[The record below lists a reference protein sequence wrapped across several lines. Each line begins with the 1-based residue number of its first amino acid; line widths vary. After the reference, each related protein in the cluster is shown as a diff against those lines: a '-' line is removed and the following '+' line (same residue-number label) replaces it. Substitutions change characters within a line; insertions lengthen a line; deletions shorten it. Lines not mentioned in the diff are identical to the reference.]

1 MIKGSGAY
9 MTNMIDNNLMKAEA
23 AYTKGR
29 ETGVKDKSAADAFSA
44 GRADEINGYVYDGKE
59 AEGRRGIDTAD
70 HFADY
75 LDAQRERAKEKKE
88 DVRSKEE
95 QDKEAAKELRNN
107 LSSEEIKKLKMMGI
121 DIEGATLSDLM
132 GVINTMRGNAHRE
145 ETAQLF
151 ADIKAANGDME
162 GLNIVGGSV
171 KVAGTDIKTDVS
183 VADVVAEEN
192 REEQAPDFDIT
203 NNELVYLIK
212 NGLGIS
218 RENIYKA
225 HYSGSRQNNNQSS
238 VALVEQMRQQI
249 DRAIEQAGYE
259 PSPESYKAA
268 LFMMDNELAVTPDT
282 IKKYM
287 EFQDLAGQSVREAE
301 IPADDEQMAEL
312 KAEELYAKTNSVAVE
327 AVYELAVEDKEITI
341 SAAYAKTISLSQKK
355 SKPKYEPEEINR
367 ILQGYGE
374 NGTEAQQRAVTAI
387 RQMEEIRLS
396 MTVSMAGRLAKMN
409 MSIDTKELSRV
420 VDTLKQIE
428 NQMIKEK
435 LGASATPENVEIYKT
450 LNEHM
455 ETLAEAHMGVLG
467 APLKGAEFTV
477 RGLYDA
483 GAEAEFDGTPES
495 TEISFSHAQE
505 SADSVGAASF
515 EKVRRSYE
523 AVGTAPRS
531 DMGDSIAKAFSN
543 VDDII
548 ADLGFEVNIETRRAV
563 KILGYNSISITPENI
578 NQVMEYDRQVNE
590 LMDAFY
596 PEAVLGAIKD
606 GINPLD
612 VPIDELVDMV
622 RAHNYNEG
630 VTEAENFATYLMDV
644 EKQGSI
650 TKEERQSYIGIYRAM
665 NKLAKSGDR
674 EAGWIFANGS
684 RLTVRNLMAAMRS
697 RRTAGAS
704 FGVDDSFGALEAGGI
719 ENSITDQIESAFAGI
734 EKFNSLDKAVERYIE
749 ENQLEYSMTN
759 AFAVDAMLKS
769 SGGIYQMVSEIMEKL
784 KFSTNVKD
792 EMIDAETEN
801 MADSLS
807 GEEIEIELTMES
819 ILEQIENKSDI
830 SLTYDDIRDR
840 ITELMYSAG
849 AAGIIT
855 AADISAIKT
864 VNAGLNIVSRMAK
877 NDRYQIPVDTEEG
890 VKVMNLTIKSGQGD
904 RGSISVFI
912 EGNEMGTVS
921 ARVFV
926 VNENTLA
933 GYIESSTSEG
943 SLALS
948 KASDDFGAYMSR
960 LGFNTE
966 RVRVGA
972 GITKSQMR
980 ETEYTGDGGVIYS
993 AATAMVKSIA
1003 NILK

>member
-1 MIKGSGAY
+1 

-29 ETGVKDKSAADAFSA
+29 ETGVKDRQVDVLSAD
-44 GRADEINGYVYDGKE
+44 RADEINGYVYDGKE
-59 AEGRRGIDTAD
+59 AEDRRGIDTAD

-75 LDAQRERAKEKKE
+75 LDAQRERAKEKKD

-162 GLNIVGGSV
+162 GFNIVGGSV

-183 VADVVAEEN
+183 VTDVVAEEN
-192 REEQAPDFDIT
+192 KEEQAPDFDIT

-212 NGLGIS
+212 NDLGIS

-225 HYSGSRQNNNQSS
+225 HYSGSRQNNTQKSET
-238 VALVEQMRQQI
+238 LVEQMRQQI

-259 PSPESYKAA
+259 PSTETYKAA
-268 LFMMDNELAVTPDT
+268 LFMMDNRLAVTPDT

-287 EFQDLAGQSVREAE
+287 EFQDLAVQSVREADM
-301 IPADDEQMAEL
+301 PADDEQAADL
-312 KAEELYAKTNSVAVE
+312 KAEELYTKTNSIAVE

-341 SAAYAKTISLSQKK
+341 SAAYAKTVSLNQKK

-409 MSIDTKELSRV
+409 MSIDTKELSKV
-420 VDTLKQIE
+420 VDMLKQIE

-483 GAEAEFDGTPES
+483 GAEASFDGTPEG
-495 TEISFSHAQE
+495 TGVLVNDAQE
-505 SADSVGAASF
+505 SAESTETSSF

-531 DMGDSIAKAFSN
+531 DMGDSITKAFSN
-543 VDDII
+543 VDAII
-548 ADLGFEVNIETRRAV
+548 TDLGFEVNIETQRAV

-665 NKLAKSGDR
+665 DKLAKSGDR

-684 RLTVRNLMAAMRS
+684 RLTVRNLIAAMRS
-697 RRTAGAS
+697 RRTAGVS

-749 ENQLEYSMTN
+749 ENQLEYSMAN
-759 AFAVDAMLKS
+759 AFAVDTMLKS

>member
-1 MIKGSGAY
+1 

-29 ETGVKDKSAADAFSA
+29 ETGVKDKSAMDALSA

-59 AEGRRGIDTAD
+59 AADRRGIDTAD
-70 HFADY
+70 NFADY

-88 DVRSKEE
+88 DVRSKED

-107 LSSEEIKKLKMMGI
+107 LSSDEIKKLKMMGI

-151 ADIKAANGDME
+151 ADIKAANGDIE
-162 GLNIVGGSV
+162 ELNIVGGSV
-171 KVAGTDIKTDVS
+171 KVAGTDVKADVS
-183 VADVVAEEN
+183 VADVVVEKSK
-192 REEQAPDFDIT
+192 EEQTPDFDIT
-203 NNELVYLIK
+203 NNELVYIIK
-212 NGLGIS
+212 NNLGIS

-225 HYSGSRQNNNQSS
+225 HYSGSRQSETKGS
-238 VALVEQMRQQI
+238 EELVEQMRQQI
-249 DRAIEQAGYE
+249 DRTIEQAGYE
-259 PSPESYKAA
+259 PSYESYKAA
-268 LFMMDNELAVTPDT
+268 LFMMDNKLAVTPDT

-287 EFQDLAGQSVREAE
+287 EFQDFTGQSVREADM
-301 IPADDEQMAEL
+301 PADDEEMADI
-312 KAEELYAKTNSVAVE
+312 KAEELYTKTNSVIVD

-341 SAAYAKTISLSQKK
+341 SAAYAKTISLGQKK
-355 SKPKYEPEEINR
+355 SKPKYEAEELNR

-374 NGTEAQQRAVTAI
+374 NVTEAQQRAVTAI

-396 MTVSMAGRLAKMN
+396 MTMSMAGRLAKMN
-409 MSIDTKELSRV
+409 MSIDTRELSKV

-428 NQMIKEK
+428 NQMIEEK
-435 LGASATPENVEIYKT
+435 LGTAATPENVEIYKT

-455 ETLAEAHMGVLG
+455 ETLAESHMGVLG
-467 APLKGAEFTV
+467 APLKGTEFTV

-483 GAEAEFDGTPES
+483 GAEAEFDGTPKSTEVSFNDAQETAES
-495 TEISFSHAQE
+495 TETS
-505 SADSVGAASF
+505 SF

-531 DMGDSIAKAFSN
+531 DMGDSITKAFSN

-548 ADLGFEVNIETRRAV
+548 TDLGFEVNIETQRAV

-622 RAHNYNEG
+622 RAHNYNAG
-630 VTEAENFATYLMDV
+630 VTEAENLATYLMDV

-650 TKEERQSYIGIYRAM
+650 TKEERESYIGIYRAM
-665 NKLAKSGDR
+665 DKLAKSGDR

-684 RLTVRNLMAAMRS
+684 RLTVRNLIAAMRS
-697 RRTAGAS
+697 RRTAGVS
-704 FGVDDSFGALEAGGI
+704 FGVDDNFGALESGGI
-719 ENSITDQIESAFAGI
+719 ENSITDQIESAFHSI

-759 AFAVDAMLKS
+759 AFAVDIMLKS

-784 KFSTNVKD
+784 KFSTSVKD

-807 GEEIEIELTMES
+807 GEEIEIGFTMES

-830 SLTYDDIRDR
+830 SLTYDDIRNR

-877 NDRYQIPVDTEEG
+877 NDKYQIPVDTEEG
-890 VKVMNLTIKSGQGD
+890 VKVMNLTIKSGQGN
-904 RGSISVFI
+904 RGSISVSI
-912 EGNEMGTVS
+912 EGNEMGMVS
-921 ARVFV
+921 ARISV

-948 KASDDFGAYMSR
+948 EAADDFGAYMRR
-960 LGFNTE
+960 LGFNTD
-966 RVRVGA
+966 RVRVGV
-972 GITKSQMR
+972 GITKSQVR
-980 ETEYTGDGGVIYS
+980 EPEYTGTGRVLYS

>member
-1 MIKGSGAY
+1 

-29 ETGVKDKSAADAFSA
+29 ETGAKDKPAADALSA
-44 GRADEINGYVYDGKE
+44 DRADEINGYVYDGKE

-75 LDAQRERAKEKKE
+75 LDAQRERAKEKKD
-88 DVRSKEE
+88 DVRSQEE

-151 ADIKAANGDME
+151 ADIKAASGDME
-162 GLNIVGGSV
+162 GFNIVGGSV
-171 KVAGTDIKTDVS
+171 KVAGTDIKADVS
-183 VADVVAEEN
+183 VADVVAEN
-192 REEQAPDFDIT
+192 NKDEQALDFDIT

-212 NGLGIS
+212 NDLGIS

-225 HYSGSRQNNNQSS
+225 HYSGSRQNDTKSS
-238 VALVEQMRQQI
+238 ETLVEQMRQQI

-268 LFMMDNELAVTPDT
+268 LFMMDNKLAVTPDT

-287 EFQDLAGQSVREAE
+287 EFQDLAGRSVREAD
-301 IPADDEQMAEL
+301 IPADDEQMTDL
-312 KAEELYAKTNSVAVE
+312 KAEEIYSKTNSVTAY
-327 AVYELAVEDKEITI
+327 AVYELAMEDKEITI
-341 SAAYAKTISLSQKK
+341 SAAYAKTIFLRQKK
-355 SKPKYEPEEINR
+355 SKPEYEAEELNR
-367 ILQGYGE
+367 ILQGHGE
-374 NGTEAQQRAVTAI
+374 NETEAQQRAVTAI

-409 MSIDTKELSRV
+409 MSIDTKELSKV

-428 NQMIKEK
+428 NQMIREK
-435 LGASATPENVEIYKT
+435 LGAAATPENVEIYKT

-455 ETLAEAHMGVLG
+455 ETLAESHMGVLG
-467 APLKGAEFTV
+467 APLRGGEFTV

-483 GAEAEFDGTPES
+483 AAQADFNNAPEDADS
-495 TEISFSHAQE
+495 TET
-505 SADSVGAASF
+505 ASF

-531 DMGDSIAKAFSN
+531 DMGDSITKAFSN
-543 VDDII
+543 VNDII
-548 ADLGFEVNIETRRAV
+548 TDLGFEVNIETQRAV
-563 KILGYNSISITPENI
+563 RILGYNSISITTENI
-578 NQVMEYDRQVNE
+578 NQVMEYDRQVNA

-612 VPIDELVDMV
+612 ISIDELVDMV

-650 TKEERQSYIGIYRAM
+650 TKEERESYIGIYRAM
-665 NKLAKSGDR
+665 DKLAKSGDR

-684 RLTVRNLMAAMRS
+684 RLTVRNLIAAMRS
-697 RRTAGAS
+697 RRTAGVS
-704 FGVDDSFGALEAGGI
+704 FGVDDSFGALESGGI

-759 AFAVDAMLKS
+759 AFAVDTMLKS

-784 KFSTNVKD
+784 KFSMNVKD

-819 ILEQIENKSDI
+819 ILEHIENKSDI
-830 SLTYDDIRDR
+830 SLTYDDIRNR

-904 RGSISVFI
+904 RGSISIFI

-926 VNENTLA
+926 VNEKTLS

-948 KASDDFGAYMSR
+948 EAAEDFGVYMSR
-960 LGFNTE
+960 LGFNTD

-972 GITKSQMR
+972 GITKSQAH
-980 ETEYTGDGGVIYS
+980 ESEYTGSGGVIYS

>member
-1 MIKGSGAY
+1 

-23 AYTKGR
+23 AYAKGR
-29 ETGVKDKSAADAFSA
+29 ETGVKDRPVMDAFSTEKP
-44 GRADEINGYVYDGKE
+44 DEVNGYVYDDKE
-59 AEGRRGIDTAD
+59 AAGKRGIDTAD
-70 HFADY
+70 NFADY
-75 LDAQRERAKEKKE
+75 LEAQRERTKEKKE

-121 DIEGATLSDLM
+121 DIEGTTLSDLM

-151 ADIKAANGDME
+151 ADIKAENGDVE
-162 GLNIVGGSV
+162 ALNIVGGSV
-171 KVAGTDIKTDVS
+171 KVAGTDVKADIS
-183 VADVVAEEN
+183 VADVVAEKSK
-192 REEQAPDFDIT
+192 EEQAPDFDIT

-212 NGLGIS
+212 NNLGIS

-225 HYSGSRQNNNQSS
+225 HYSGSRQSEMEGS
-238 VALVEQMRQQI
+238 EKLVEQMRQQV
-249 DRAIEQAGYE
+249 DKVIEQAGYE

-268 LFMMDNELAVTPDT
+268 LFMMDNKLAVTPDT

-287 EFQDLAGQSVREAE
+287 EFQDFAGQSVREADM
-301 IPADDEQMAEL
+301 PADEEEMADI
-312 KAEELYAKTNSVAVE
+312 KAEELYTKTNSVTVD
-327 AVYELAVEDKEITI
+327 AVYELAMEHKEITI
-341 SAAYAKTISLSQKK
+341 SAVYAKTISLGQKK
-355 SKPKYEPEEINR
+355 SKPKYETGALNR
-367 ILQGYGE
+367 ILQGYDE
-374 NGTEAQQRAVTAI
+374 NETEAQQRAVTAI

-396 MTVSMAGRLAKMN
+396 MTMSMAGRLAKMN
-409 MSIDTKELSRV
+409 ISIDTKELSKV

-428 NQMIKEK
+428 NQMIEEK
-435 LGASATPENVEIYKT
+435 LGTAATPKNAEIYKT

-455 ETLAEAHMGVLG
+455 ETLAESHMGVLG
-467 APLKGAEFTV
+467 TPLKGTEFTV

-483 GAEAEFDGTPES
+483 SSEAAFDNV
-495 TEISFSHAQE
+495 QE
-505 SADSVGAASF
+505 AADSQQTASF

-531 DMGDSIAKAFSN
+531 DMGDSITKAFSN

-548 ADLGFEVNIETRRAV
+548 KDLGFEVNMETQRAV

-630 VTEAENFATYLMDV
+630 VTEAENFAAYLMDV

-650 TKEERQSYIGIYRAM
+650 TKEERESYIGIYRAM
-665 NKLAKSGDR
+665 DKLAKSKDR

-684 RLTVRNLMAAMRS
+684 RLTVRNLIAAMRS
-697 RRTAGAS
+697 RRKTGAS
-704 FGVDDSFGALEAGGI
+704 FGVDDSFGALESGGI
-719 ENSITDQIESAFAGI
+719 ENSMTDQIESAFNSI
-734 EKFNSLDKAVERYIE
+734 KKFNSLDKAVERYIE

-759 AFAVDAMLKS
+759 AFAVDTMLKS

-784 KFSTNVKD
+784 KFSTNAKD

-807 GEEIEIELTMES
+807 GEEIEIGFTMES

-830 SLTYDDIRDR
+830 SLTYDDIRNR
-840 ITELMYSAG
+840 ITEMMYSAG

-864 VNAGLNIVSRMAK
+864 VNAGLNIVSHMAK
-877 NDRYQIPVDTEEG
+877 NDKYQIPIDTVDG

-904 RGSISVFI
+904 RGSISIFI

-921 ARVFV
+921 AKVSLTD
-926 VNENTLA
+926 ENTLA

-943 SLALS
+943 SLALNE
-948 KASDDFGAYMSR
+948 AAEDFGTYMSR
-960 LGFNTE
+960 LGFNTD

-972 GITKSQMR
+972 GITKAQVR
-980 ETEYTGDGGVIYS
+980 ESEYTGAGGVLYS

>member
-1 MIKGSGAY
+1 

-23 AYTKGR
+23 AYTKGSK
-29 ETGVKDKSAADAFSA
+29 TGVKDKSAMDALSA

-59 AEGRRGIDTAD
+59 ADDRRGIDTAD
-70 HFADY
+70 NFADY

-95 QDKEAAKELRNN
+95 QEKEAAKELRNN

-121 DIEGATLSDLM
+121 DIEGATLSDLI

-151 ADIKAANGDME
+151 ADIKADSGDME

-171 KVAGTDIKTDVS
+171 KLAGTDIKADVS
-183 VADVVAEEN
+183 VADMVAEKSK
-192 REEQAPDFDIT
+192 EEQAPDFDIT

-212 NGLGIS
+212 NALGVS

-225 HYSGSRQNNNQSS
+225 HYSGSRQNDNQGSE
-238 VALVEQMRQQI
+238 ALVEQMRQQI
-249 DRAIEQAGYE
+249 DRAIEQAGCE
-259 PSPESYKAA
+259 PSPESYRAA
-268 LFMMDNELAVTPDT
+268 RFMMDNQLAVTPDT
-282 IKKYM
+282 IKKYI
-287 EFQDLAGQSVREAE
+287 EFQDLVGQSVREAAM
-301 IPADDEQMAEL
+301 PADDEEMADLE
-312 KAEELYAKTNSVAVE
+312 AEELYVKTNSVTAY

-341 SAAYAKTISLSQKK
+341 SAAYAKTISLRQKK
-355 SKPKYEPEEINR
+355 SKPKYEAEELNR
-367 ILQGYGE
+367 ILQSYGE
-374 NGTEAQQRAVTAI
+374 NGTEAQRRAVTAI

-409 MSIDTKELSRV
+409 MSIDTKELSKV

-428 NQMIKEK
+428 NQMIEEK
-435 LGASATPENVEIYKT
+435 LGTAATPENAEIYKT

-455 ETLAEAHMGVLG
+455 ETLAESHMGVLG

-483 GAEAEFDGTPES
+483 GTKAAFHDAKEGADS
-495 TEISFSHAQE
+495 TE
-505 SADSVGAASF
+505 AASF

-531 DMGDSIAKAFSN
+531 DMGDSITKAFSN

-548 ADLGFEVNIETRRAV
+548 ADLGFEVNIETQRAV

-650 TKEERQSYIGIYRAM
+650 TKEERESYIGIYRAM
-665 NKLAKSGDR
+665 DKLAKSGDR
-674 EAGWIFANGS
+674 EAGWLFANGS
-684 RLTVRNLMAAMRS
+684 RLTVRNLIAAMRS
-697 RRTAGAS
+697 RRTAGIS
-704 FGVDDSFGALEAGGI
+704 FGVDDSFGALESGGI
-719 ENSITDQIESAFAGI
+719 ENSITDQIESAFNSI

-759 AFAVDAMLKS
+759 AFAVDTMLKS
-769 SGGIYQMVSEIMEKL
+769 AGGIYQMVSEIMEKL

-801 MADSLS
+801 MALSLS

-819 ILEQIENKSDI
+819 ILEHIENRSDI
-830 SLTYDDIRDR
+830 SLTYDDIRNR

-864 VNAGLNIVSRMAK
+864 VNAGLNIASHMAK
-877 NDRYQIPVDTEEG
+877 NDRYQIPVDTEDG

-921 ARVFV
+921 ARVSV

-948 KASDDFGAYMSR
+948 EAADAFSAHMR
-960 LGFNTE
+960 QLGFNTD
-966 RVRVGA
+966 RVRVGV
-972 GITKSQMR
+972 GITKSQIR
-980 ETEYTGDGGVIYS
+980 EREYTGDGRVIYS
-993 AATAMVKSIA
+993 AATAVVKSIA

>member
-1 MIKGSGAY
+1 

-29 ETGVKDKSAADAFSA
+29 ETGVKDKSAIDALSA
-44 GRADEINGYVYDGKE
+44 GKADEINGYVYDGKE
-59 AEGRRGIDTAD
+59 TGDRRGIDTAD

-95 QDKEAAKELRNN
+95 QDKEAAKEIRNN

-151 ADIKAANGDME
+151 ADIKADSGDMD
-162 GLNIVGGSV
+162 GFNIVGGSV
-171 KVAGTDIKTDVS
+171 KVAGTDIKADVS
-183 VADVVAEEN
+183 VVDVVAEKSK
-192 REEQAPDFDIT
+192 EEQAPDFDIT

-212 NGLGIS
+212 NDLGVS

-225 HYSGSRQNNNQSS
+225 HYSGSRQNDTQGSE
-238 VALVEQMRQQI
+238 ALVEQMRQQI

-259 PSPESYKAA
+259 PSPESYNAA
-268 LFMMDNELAVTPDT
+268 RFMMDNQLAVTPDT
-282 IKKYM
+282 IKKYI
-287 EFQDLAGQSVREAE
+287 EFQDLVGQSVREADM
-301 IPADDEQMAEL
+301 PADDEEMADLE
-312 KAEELYAKTNSVAVE
+312 AEELYVKTNSVTAE
-327 AVYELAVEDKEITI
+327 AVYELAMEDKEITI
-341 SAAYAKTISLSQKK
+341 SAAYAKTVSLRQNK
-355 SKPKYEPEEINR
+355 SKPKYEAEELNK

-374 NGTEAQQRAVTAI
+374 NGTEAQRRAVTAI

-409 MSIDTKELSRV
+409 MSIDTKELSKV

-428 NQMIKEK
+428 NQMIEEK
-435 LGASATPENVEIYKT
+435 LGTAATPENVEIYKT
-450 LNEHM
+450 LNEHI
-455 ETLAEAHMGVLG
+455 ETLAESHMGVLG
-467 APLKGAEFTV
+467 APLRGAEFTV

-483 GAEAEFDGTPES
+483 GAEASFDDAQEGVDS
-495 TEISFSHAQE
+495 TET
-505 SADSVGAASF
+505 ASF

-531 DMGDSIAKAFSN
+531 DMGDSITKAFSN

-548 ADLGFEVNIETRRAV
+548 ADLGFEVNIETQRAV

-650 TKEERQSYIGIYRAM
+650 TKEERESYIGIYRAM
-665 NKLAKSGDR
+665 DKLAKSKDR

-684 RLTVRNLMAAMRS
+684 RLTVRNLISAMRS
-697 RRTAGAS
+697 RRTAGIS
-704 FGVDDSFGALEAGGI
+704 FGVDDSFGALESGGI
-719 ENSITDQIESAFAGI
+719 ENSITDQIESAFNSI

-749 ENQLEYSMTN
+749 ENQIEYSMTN
-759 AFAVDAMLKS
+759 AFAVDTMLKS
-769 SGGIYQMVSEIMEKL
+769 TGGIYQMVSEIMEKL

-819 ILEQIENKSDI
+819 ILEHIENKSDI
-830 SLTYDDIRDR
+830 SLTYDDIRNR

-864 VNAGLNIVSRMAK
+864 VNAGLNIASHMAK
-877 NDRYQIPVDTEEG
+877 NDRYQIPVDMKDG

-904 RGSISVFI
+904 RGSISVSI

-921 ARVFV
+921 ARVSV

-933 GYIESSTSEG
+933 GYIESATSEG

-948 KASDDFGAYMSR
+948 QAADDFSAHMKQ
-960 LGFNTE
+960 LGFNTD
-966 RVRVGA
+966 RVRVGV
-972 GITKSQMR
+972 GITKSQVHER
-980 ETEYTGDGGVIYS
+980 EYTGDGRVIYS
-993 AATAMVKSIA
+993 AATAVVKSIA

>member
-1 MIKGSGAY
+1 

-29 ETGVKDKSAADAFSA
+29 ETGVKDKPAADAFSA
-44 GRADEINGYVYDGKE
+44 GRADEINSYVYDGKE
-59 AEGRRGIDTAD
+59 AEDRRGIDTAD

-171 KVAGTDIKTDVS
+171 KVAGTDIKTDVA

-192 REEQAPDFDIT
+192 KEEQAPDFDIT

-212 NGLGIS
+212 NDLGIS

-225 HYSGSRQNNNQSS
+225 HYSGSRQNNTQESE
-238 VALVEQMRQQI
+238 ALVEQMRQQI

-268 LFMMDNELAVTPDT
+268 LFMMDNKLAVTPDT

-287 EFQDLAGQSVREAE
+287 QFQELAGQSVKEADM
-301 IPADDEQMAEL
+301 PADDEQMADL
-312 KAEELYAKTNSVAVE
+312 RAEELYAKTNSVTVE
-327 AVYELAVEDKEITI
+327 AVYELAMEDKEITI
-341 SAAYAKTISLSQKK
+341 SAAYAKTVSLNQKK
-355 SKPKYEPEEINR
+355 SRPKYEAEELNR

-420 VDTLKQIE
+420 VDMLKQIE
-428 NQMIKEK
+428 NQMIEEK
-435 LGASATPENVEIYKT
+435 LGTAATPENVEIYKT
-450 LNEHM
+450 LSEHM
-455 ETLAEAHMGVLG
+455 ETLAETHMGVLA

-483 GAEAEFDGTPES
+483 AAEAEFDGTPEGA
-495 TEISFSHAQE
+495 EISFNDAPEAAE
-505 SADSVGAASF
+505 STETASF

-531 DMGDSIAKAFSN
+531 DMGDSITKAFSN

-548 ADLGFEVNIETRRAV
+548 TDLGFEVNIETRRAV

-704 FGVDDSFGALEAGGI
+704 FGVDDSFGALESGRI
-719 ENSITDQIESAFAGI
+719 ENSITDQIESAFSGI

-759 AFAVDAMLKS
+759 AFAVDAMLKL

-819 ILEQIENKSDI
+819 ILEHIENKTDL
-830 SLTYDDIRDR
+830 SLTYDDIRNR

-864 VNAGLNIVSRMAK
+864 VNAGLNIAGRMAK
-877 NDRYQIPVDTEEG
+877 NDKYQIPVDTEEG

-948 KASDDFGAYMSR
+948 KASDDFSAYMSR

-972 GITKSQMR
+972 GITKSQIR

>member
-1 MIKGSGAY
+1 

-29 ETGVKDKSAADAFSA
+29 ETGVKDKPLMDAFPA

-59 AEGRRGIDTAD
+59 ADDKRGINTAD
-70 HFADY
+70 NFADY

-151 ADIKAANGDME
+151 ADMKADSGDME

-183 VADVVAEEN
+183 VADVVAEKSE
-192 REEQAPDFDIT
+192 EEQAPDFDIT

-212 NGLGIS
+212 NNLGVS

-225 HYSGSRQNNNQSS
+225 HYSGSRQNDTQGSET
-238 VALVEQMRQQI
+238 LVEQMKQQI

-268 LFMMDNELAVTPDT
+268 RFMMDNQLAVTPDT
-282 IKKYM
+282 IKKYI
-287 EFQDLAGQSVREAE
+287 EFQDLVGQSVKEADM
-301 IPADDEQMAEL
+301 PADDEEATDLMT
-312 KAEELYAKTNSVAVE
+312 EELYTKTNAITTF
-327 AVYELAVEDKEITI
+327 AVYELAMEDKEITI
-341 SAAYAKTISLSQKK
+341 SAAYAKTMSLRQQKA
-355 SKPKYEPEEINR
+355 KPKYEAEELNR
-367 ILQGYGE
+367 ILQAHGE
-374 NGTEAQQRAVTAI
+374 DGTEAQRKAVTAI

-409 MSIDTKELSRV
+409 ISIDTKELSKV

-428 NQMIKEK
+428 NQMIEEK
-435 LGASATPENVEIYKT
+435 LGTAATPENVELYKT

-455 ETLAEAHMGVLG
+455 ETLAESHMGVLG

-483 GAEAEFDGTPES
+483 GAEADFPNVQEDAGS
-495 TEISFSHAQE
+495 TET
-505 SADSVGAASF
+505 ASF

-531 DMGDSIAKAFSN
+531 DMGDSITKAFSN

-548 ADLGFEVNIETRRAV
+548 ADLGFEVNVETQRAV

-612 VPIDELVDMV
+612 IPIDELVDMV
-622 RAHNYNEG
+622 RAHNYNAG

-650 TKEERQSYIGIYRAM
+650 TKEERESYIGIYRAM
-665 NKLAKSGDR
+665 DKLAKSKDK

-684 RLTVRNLMAAMRS
+684 RLTVRNLISAMRS
-697 RRTAGAS
+697 HRTAGVS
-704 FGVDDSFGALEAGGI
+704 FGIDDNFGALESGGI
-719 ENSITDQIESAFAGI
+719 ENSITDQIESAFHSI

-749 ENQLEYSMTN
+749 ENQVEYSMTN
-759 AFAVDAMLKS
+759 AFAVDTMLKS
-769 SGGIYQMVSEIMEKL
+769 AGGIYQMVSEIMEKL
-784 KFSTNVKD
+784 KFSTNAKD

-801 MADSLS
+801 MANSLS
-807 GEEIEIELTMES
+807 GEEIDIAFTMES

-830 SLTYDDIRDR
+830 SLTYDDIRNR

-864 VNAGLNIVSRMAK
+864 VNAGLNIASHMAK
-877 NDRYQIPVDTEEG
+877 NDKYQIPVETEEG

-912 EGNEMGTVS
+912 EGNEMGAVS
-921 ARVFV
+921 ARVSL

-933 GYIESSTSEG
+933 GYIESATSEG
-943 SLALS
+943 SLVLS
-948 KASDDFGAYMSR
+948 GAAEDFNAQMR
-960 LGFNTE
+960 QLGFNTD
-966 RVRVGA
+966 RVRVGT
-972 GITKSQMR
+972 GITKSQVR
-980 ETEYTGDGGVIYS
+980 EEFTGDGRVIYS

>member
-1 MIKGSGAY
+1 

-29 ETGVKDKSAADAFSA
+29 ETGVKDKSAMDALSA

-59 AEGRRGIDTAD
+59 AADRRGIDTAD
-70 HFADY
+70 NFADY

-88 DVRSKEE
+88 DVRSKED

-107 LSSEEIKKLKMMGI
+107 LSSDEIKKLKMMGI

-151 ADIKAANGDME
+151 ADIKAANGDIE
-162 GLNIVGGSV
+162 ELNIVGGSV
-171 KVAGTDIKTDVS
+171 KVAGTDVKADVS
-183 VADVVAEEN
+183 VADVVVEKSK
-192 REEQAPDFDIT
+192 EEQAPDFDIT
-203 NNELVYLIK
+203 NNELVYIIK
-212 NGLGIS
+212 NNLGIS

-225 HYSGSRQNNNQSS
+225 HYSGSRQSETKGS
-238 VALVEQMRQQI
+238 EELVEQMRQQI
-249 DRAIEQAGYE
+249 DRTIEQAGYE
-259 PSPESYKAA
+259 PSYESYKAA
-268 LFMMDNELAVTPDT
+268 LFMMDNKLAVTPDT

-287 EFQDLAGQSVREAE
+287 EFQDFVGQSVREADM
-301 IPADDEQMAEL
+301 PADDEMADI
-312 KAEELYAKTNSVAVE
+312 KAEELYTKTNSVTVD
-327 AVYELAVEDKEITI
+327 AVYELAMEDKEITI
-341 SAAYAKTISLSQKK
+341 SAAYAKTISLRQKK
-355 SKPKYEPEEINR
+355 SKPKYEAEELNR

-374 NGTEAQQRAVTAI
+374 NVTEAQQRAVTAI

-409 MSIDTKELSRV
+409 MSIDTRELSKV

-428 NQMIKEK
+428 NQMIEEK
-435 LGASATPENVEIYKT
+435 LGTAATPENVEIYKT

-455 ETLAEAHMGVLG
+455 ETLTESHMRVLG
-467 APLKGAEFTV
+467 APLKGTEFTV

-483 GAEAEFDGTPES
+483 GAEVEFDGTPES
-495 TEISFSHAQE
+495 TEVSFNDAQE
-505 SADSVGAASF
+505 AAESTETSFF
-515 EKVRRSYE
+515 EKVRRNYE

-531 DMGDSIAKAFSN
+531 DMGDSITKAFSN

-548 ADLGFEVNIETRRAV
+548 TDLGFEVNIETQRAV

-622 RAHNYNEG
+622 RAHNYNAG

-644 EKQGSI
+644 EKQGNI
-650 TKEERQSYIGIYRAM
+650 TKEERESYIGIYRAM
-665 NKLAKSGDR
+665 DKLAKSGDR

-684 RLTVRNLMAAMRS
+684 RLTVRNLIAAMRS
-697 RRTAGAS
+697 RRTAGVS
-704 FGVDDSFGALEAGGI
+704 FGVDDNFGALESGGI
-719 ENSITDQIESAFAGI
+719 ENSITDQIESAFNSIG
-734 EKFNSLDKAVERYIE
+734 KFNSLDKAVERYIE

-759 AFAVDAMLKS
+759 AFAVDTMLKS
-769 SGGIYQMVSEIMEKL
+769 AGGIYQMVSEIMEKL

-807 GEEIEIELTMES
+807 GEEIEIGFTMES

-830 SLTYDDIRDR
+830 SLTYDDIRNR

-877 NDRYQIPVDTEEG
+877 NDKYQIPVDTEEG
-890 VKVMNLTIKSGQGD
+890 VKVMNLTIKSGQGN
-904 RGSISVFI
+904 RGSISVSI
-912 EGNEMGTVS
+912 EGNEMGMVS
-921 ARVFV
+921 ARISV

-948 KASDDFGAYMSR
+948 EAADDFGAYMRR
-960 LGFNTE
+960 LGFNTD
-966 RVRVGA
+966 RVRVGV
-972 GITKSQMR
+972 GITKSQVR
-980 ETEYTGDGGVIYS
+980 EPEYTGAGRVLYS

>member
-1 MIKGSGAY
+1 
-9 MTNMIDNNLMKAEA
+9 
-23 AYTKGR
+23 
-29 ETGVKDKSAADAFSA
+29 
-44 GRADEINGYVYDGKE
+44 
-59 AEGRRGIDTAD
+59 
-70 HFADY
+70 
-75 LDAQRERAKEKKE
+75 
-88 DVRSKEE
+88 
-95 QDKEAAKELRNN
+95 
-107 LSSEEIKKLKMMGI
+107 
-121 DIEGATLSDLM
+121 
-132 GVINTMRGNAHRE
+132 
-145 ETAQLF
+145 
-151 ADIKAANGDME
+151 
-162 GLNIVGGSV
+162 VG
-171 KVAGTDIKTDVS
+171 
-183 VADVVAEEN
+183 E
-192 REEQAPDFDIT
+192 
-203 NNELVYLIK
+203 
-212 NGLGIS
+212 
-218 RENIYKA
+218 
-225 HYSGSRQNNNQSS
+225 
-238 VALVEQMRQQI
+238 
-249 DRAIEQAGYE
+249 
-259 PSPESYKAA
+259 
-268 LFMMDNELAVTPDT
+268 
-282 IKKYM
+282 
-287 EFQDLAGQSVREAE
+287 
-301 IPADDEQMAEL
+301 
-312 KAEELYAKTNSVAVE
+312 
-327 AVYELAVEDKEITI
+327 
-341 SAAYAKTISLSQKK
+341 
-355 SKPKYEPEEINR
+355 
-367 ILQGYGE
+367 
-374 NGTEAQQRAVTAI
+374 
-387 RQMEEIRLS
+387 
-396 MTVSMAGRLAKMN
+396 
-409 MSIDTKELSRV
+409 
-420 VDTLKQIE
+420 
-428 NQMIKEK
+428 
-435 LGASATPENVEIYKT
+435 
-450 LNEHM
+450 
-455 ETLAEAHMGVLG
+455 
-467 APLKGAEFTV
+467 
-477 RGLYDA
+477 
-483 GAEAEFDGTPES
+483 
-495 TEISFSHAQE
+495 
-505 SADSVGAASF
+505 ASF

-622 RAHNYNEG
+622 RSHNYNEG

-749 ENQLEYSMTN
+749 ENQLEYSITN

>member
-1 MIKGSGAY
+1 

-29 ETGVKDKSAADAFSA
+29 ETGVKDKSVIDAFPT

-59 AEGRRGIDTAD
+59 ADDKRGINTAD
-70 HFADY
+70 NFADY

-151 ADIKAANGDME
+151 ADMKADSGDME

-183 VADVVAEEN
+183 VADVVAEKSK
-192 REEQAPDFDIT
+192 EEQAPDFDIT

-212 NGLGIS
+212 NNLGVS

-225 HYSGSRQNNNQSS
+225 HYSGSRQNDTQGSG
-238 VALVEQMRQQI
+238 VLVEQMRQQI

-268 LFMMDNELAVTPDT
+268 HFMMDNQLAVTPDT

-287 EFQDLAGQSVREAE
+287 EFQDLVGQSVKEADM
-301 IPADDEQMAEL
+301 PVDDEEAVDLMT
-312 KAEELYAKTNSVAVE
+312 EELYTKTNAITTF
-327 AVYELAVEDKEITI
+327 AVYELAMEDKEITI
-341 SAAYAKTISLSQKK
+341 SAAYAKTMSLRQQKA
-355 SKPKYEPEEINR
+355 KPKYKAEELNR
-367 ILQGYGE
+367 ILQAHGE
-374 NGTEAQQRAVTAI
+374 DGTEAQRKAVTAI

-396 MTVSMAGRLAKMN
+396 MTMSMAGRLAKMN
-409 MSIDTKELSRV
+409 ISIDTKELSKV

-428 NQMIKEK
+428 NQMIEEK
-435 LGASATPENVEIYKT
+435 LGTAATPENVELYKT

-455 ETLAEAHMGVLG
+455 ETLAESHMGVLG
-467 APLKGAEFTV
+467 TPLKGVEFTV

-483 GAEAEFDGTPES
+483 GAEANFPDVQEDAGS
-495 TEISFSHAQE
+495 TE
-505 SADSVGAASF
+505 AASF

-531 DMGDSIAKAFSN
+531 DMGDSITKAFSN

-548 ADLGFEVNIETRRAV
+548 ADLGFEVNVETQRAV

-622 RAHNYNEG
+622 RAHNYNAG
-630 VTEAENFATYLMDV
+630 ITEAENFATYLMDV

-650 TKEERQSYIGIYRAM
+650 TKEERESYIGIYRAM
-665 NKLAKSGDR
+665 DKLAKSKDR

-684 RLTVRNLMAAMRS
+684 RLTVRNLISAMRS
-697 RRTAGAS
+697 RRTAGIS
-704 FGVDDSFGALEAGGI
+704 FGVDDSFGALESGGI
-719 ENSITDQIESAFAGI
+719 ENSITDQIESAFHSI

-749 ENQLEYSMTN
+749 ENQIEYSMTN
-759 AFAVDAMLKS
+759 AFAVDTMLKS
-769 SGGIYQMVSEIMEKL
+769 AGGIYQMVSEIMEKL

-792 EMIDAETEN
+792 EMIDDETEN
-801 MADSLS
+801 MAKSLS
-807 GEEIEIELTMES
+807 GEEIDIAFTMES
-819 ILEQIENKSDI
+819 ILEQIENRSDI
-830 SLTYDDIRDR
+830 SLTYDDIRNR

-864 VNAGLNIVSRMAK
+864 VNAGLNIASRMAK
-877 NDRYQIPVDTEEG
+877 NDKYQIPVDTKEG

-904 RGSISVFI
+904 RGSISIFI
-912 EGNEMGTVS
+912 EGNEMDTVS
-921 ARVFV
+921 ARVSL

-933 GYIESSTSEG
+933 GYIESATSEG
-943 SLALS
+943 SLVLS
-948 KASDDFGAYMSR
+948 GAAEDFNAQMR
-960 LGFNTE
+960 QLGFNTD
-966 RVRVGA
+966 RVRVGT
-972 GITKSQMR
+972 GITKSQVR
-980 ETEYTGDGGVIYS
+980 EEFTGDGRVIYS

>member
-1 MIKGSGAY
+1 

-29 ETGVKDKSAADAFSA
+29 ETGVKDKSAMDALSA

-59 AEGRRGIDTAD
+59 AADRRGIDTAD
-70 HFADY
+70 NFADY

-88 DVRSKEE
+88 DVRSKED

-107 LSSEEIKKLKMMGI
+107 LSSDEIKKLKMMGI

-151 ADIKAANGDME
+151 ADIKAANGDIE
-162 GLNIVGGSV
+162 ELNIVGGSV
-171 KVAGTDIKTDVS
+171 KVAGTDVKADVS
-183 VADVVAEEN
+183 VADVVVEKSKD
-192 REEQAPDFDIT
+192 EQAPDFDIT
-203 NNELVYLIK
+203 NNELVYIIK
-212 NGLGIS
+212 NNLGIS
-218 RENIYKA
+218 RESIYKA
-225 HYSGSRQNNNQSS
+225 HYSGSRQSETKGS
-238 VALVEQMRQQI
+238 EELVEQMRQQI
-249 DRAIEQAGYE
+249 DRTIEQAGYE
-259 PSPESYKAA
+259 SSYESYKAA
-268 LFMMDNELAVTPDT
+268 LFMMDNKLAVTPDT

-287 EFQDLAGQSVREAE
+287 EFQDFTGQSVREADM
-301 IPADDEQMAEL
+301 PADDEEMADI
-312 KAEELYAKTNSVAVE
+312 KAEELYTKTNSVTVD

-341 SAAYAKTISLSQKK
+341 SAAYAKTISLGQKK
-355 SKPKYEPEEINR
+355 SKPKYEAEELNR

-374 NGTEAQQRAVTAI
+374 NVTEAQQRAVTAI

-396 MTVSMAGRLAKMN
+396 MTMSMAGRLAKMN
-409 MSIDTKELSRV
+409 MSIDTRELSKV

-428 NQMIKEK
+428 NQMIEEK
-435 LGASATPENVEIYKT
+435 LGTAATPENVEIYKT

-455 ETLAEAHMGVLG
+455 ETLAESHMGVLG
-467 APLKGAEFTV
+467 APLKGTEFTV
-477 RGLYDA
+477 RGLYDVA
-483 GAEAEFDGTPES
+483 AEAEFDGTPES
-495 TEISFSHAQE
+495 AEVSFNDAQE
-505 SADSVGAASF
+505 AAESTETSSF

-531 DMGDSIAKAFSN
+531 DMGDSITKAFSN

-548 ADLGFEVNIETRRAV
+548 TDLGFEVNIETQRAV

-622 RAHNYNEG
+622 RAHNYNAG

-650 TKEERQSYIGIYRAM
+650 TREERESYIGIYRAM
-665 NKLAKSGDR
+665 DKLAKSKDR

-684 RLTVRNLMAAMRS
+684 RLTVRNLIAAMRS
-697 RRTAGAS
+697 RRTAGVS
-704 FGVDDSFGALEAGGI
+704 FGVDDSFGALESGGI
-719 ENSITDQIESAFAGI
+719 ENSITDQIESAFNSI

-749 ENQLEYSMTN
+749 ENKLEYSMTN
-759 AFAVDAMLKS
+759 AFAVDAMLNS

-807 GEEIEIELTMES
+807 GEEIDIAFTMES

-864 VNAGLNIVSRMAK
+864 VNAGLNIAGRMAK

-890 VKVMNLTIKSGQGD
+890 VKVMNLIIKSGQGD
-904 RGSISVFI
+904 RGSISVSI
-912 EGNEMGTVS
+912 EGNEMGAVS

-948 KASDDFGAYMSR
+948 GAADDFGTYMSR

-972 GITKSQMR
+972 GITKSQVR
-980 ETEYTGDGGVIYS
+980 EAEYTGDGRVIYS

>member
-1 MIKGSGAY
+1 

-29 ETGVKDKSAADAFSA
+29 ETGVKDKSAMDALSA

-59 AEGRRGIDTAD
+59 AADRRGIDTAD
-70 HFADY
+70 NFADY

-88 DVRSKEE
+88 EVPSKED

-107 LSSEEIKKLKMMGI
+107 LSSDEIKKLKMMGI

-151 ADIKAANGDME
+151 ADIKAANGDIE
-162 GLNIVGGSV
+162 ELNIVGGSV
-171 KVAGTDIKTDVS
+171 KVAGTDVKADVS
-183 VADVVAEEN
+183 VADVVVEKSK
-192 REEQAPDFDIT
+192 EEQAPDFDIT
-203 NNELVYLIK
+203 NNELVYIIK
-212 NGLGIS
+212 NNLGIS

-225 HYSGSRQNNNQSS
+225 HYSGSRQSETKGS
-238 VALVEQMRQQI
+238 EELVEQMRQQI
-249 DRAIEQAGYE
+249 DRTIEQAGYE
-259 PSPESYKAA
+259 PSYESYKAA
-268 LFMMDNELAVTPDT
+268 LFMMDNKLAVTPDT

-287 EFQDLAGQSVREAE
+287 EFQDFTGQSVREADM
-301 IPADDEQMAEL
+301 PADDEEMADI
-312 KAEELYAKTNSVAVE
+312 KAEELYTKTNSVTVD

-341 SAAYAKTISLSQKK
+341 SAAYAKTISLGQKK
-355 SKPKYEPEEINR
+355 SKPKYEAEELNR

-374 NGTEAQQRAVTAI
+374 NVTEAQQRAVTAI

-396 MTVSMAGRLAKMN
+396 MTMSMAGRLAKMN
-409 MSIDTKELSRV
+409 MSIDTRELSKV

-428 NQMIKEK
+428 NQMIEEK
-435 LGASATPENVEIYKT
+435 LGTAATPENVEIYKT

-455 ETLAEAHMGVLG
+455 ETLAESHMGVLG
-467 APLKGAEFTV
+467 APLKGTEFTV
-477 RGLYDA
+477 RGLYDVA
-483 GAEAEFDGTPES
+483 AEAAFHDV
-495 TEISFSHAQE
+495 QE
-505 SADSVGAASF
+505 DTDSQQTSSF

-531 DMGDSIAKAFSN
+531 DMGDSITKAFSN

-548 ADLGFEVNIETRRAV
+548 TDLGFEVNIETQRAV

-612 VPIDELVDMV
+612 VSIVELVDMV
-622 RAHNYNEG
+622 RAHNYNAG

-650 TKEERQSYIGIYRAM
+650 TREERESYIGIYRAM
-665 NKLAKSGDR
+665 DKLAKSKDR

-684 RLTVRNLMAAMRS
+684 RLTVRNLIAAMRS
-697 RRTAGAS
+697 RRTAGVS
-704 FGVDDSFGALEAGGI
+704 FGVDDSFGALESGGI
-719 ENSITDQIESAFAGI
+719 ENSITDQIESAFNSI

-749 ENQLEYSMTN
+749 ENKLEYSMTN
-759 AFAVDAMLKS
+759 AFAVDAMLNS

-807 GEEIEIELTMES
+807 GEEIDIAFTMES

-864 VNAGLNIVSRMAK
+864 VNAGLNIAGRMAK

-890 VKVMNLTIKSGQGD
+890 VKVMNLIIKSGQGD
-904 RGSISVFI
+904 RGSISVSI
-912 EGNEMGTVS
+912 EGNEMGAVS

-948 KASDDFGAYMSR
+948 GAADDFGTYMSR

-972 GITKSQMR
+972 GITKSQVR
-980 ETEYTGDGGVIYS
+980 EAEYTGDGRVIYS

>member
-1 MIKGSGAY
+1 

-29 ETGVKDKSAADAFSA
+29 ETGVKDKSAMDALSA

-59 AEGRRGIDTAD
+59 AADRRGIDTAD
-70 HFADY
+70 NFADY

-88 DVRSKEE
+88 DVRSKED

-107 LSSEEIKKLKMMGI
+107 LSSDEIKKLKMMGI

-151 ADIKAANGDME
+151 ADIKAANGDIE
-162 GLNIVGGSV
+162 ELNIVGGSV
-171 KVAGTDIKTDVS
+171 KVAGTDVKADVS
-183 VADVVAEEN
+183 VADVVVEKSK
-192 REEQAPDFDIT
+192 EEQAPDFDIT
-203 NNELVYLIK
+203 NNELVYIIK
-212 NGLGIS
+212 NNLGIS

-225 HYSGSRQNNNQSS
+225 HYSGSRQSETKGS
-238 VALVEQMRQQI
+238 EELVEQMRQQI
-249 DRAIEQAGYE
+249 DRTIEQAGYE
-259 PSPESYKAA
+259 PSYESYKAA
-268 LFMMDNELAVTPDT
+268 LFMMDNKLAVTPDT

-287 EFQDLAGQSVREAE
+287 EFQDFTGQSVREADM
-301 IPADDEQMAEL
+301 PADDEEMADI
-312 KAEELYAKTNSVAVE
+312 KAEELYTKTNSVTVD

-341 SAAYAKTISLSQKK
+341 SAAYAKTISLGQKK
-355 SKPKYEPEEINR
+355 SKPKYEAEELNR

-374 NGTEAQQRAVTAI
+374 NVTEAQQRAVTAI

-396 MTVSMAGRLAKMN
+396 MTMSMAGRLAKMN
-409 MSIDTKELSRV
+409 MSIDTRELSKV

-428 NQMIKEK
+428 NQMIEEK
-435 LGASATPENVEIYKT
+435 LGTAATPENVEIYKT

-455 ETLAEAHMGVLG
+455 ETLAESHMGVLG
-467 APLKGAEFTV
+467 APLKGTEFTV
-477 RGLYDA
+477 RGLYDVA
-483 GAEAEFDGTPES
+483 AEAAFHDV
-495 TEISFSHAQE
+495 QE
-505 SADSVGAASF
+505 DTDSQQTSSF

-531 DMGDSIAKAFSN
+531 DMGDSITKAFSN

-548 ADLGFEVNIETRRAV
+548 TDLGFEVNIETQRAV

-622 RAHNYNEG
+622 RAHNYNAG

-650 TKEERQSYIGIYRAM
+650 TREERESYIGIYRAM
-665 NKLAKSGDR
+665 DKLAKSKDR

-684 RLTVRNLMAAMRS
+684 RLTVRNLIAAMRS
-697 RRTAGAS
+697 RRTAGVS
-704 FGVDDSFGALEAGGI
+704 FGVDDSFGALESGGI
-719 ENSITDQIESAFAGI
+719 ENSITDQIESAFNSI

-749 ENQLEYSMTN
+749 ENKLEYSMTN
-759 AFAVDAMLKS
+759 AFAVDAMLNS

-807 GEEIEIELTMES
+807 GEEIDIAFTMES

-864 VNAGLNIVSRMAK
+864 VNAGLNIAGRMAK

-890 VKVMNLTIKSGQGD
+890 VKVMNLIIKSGQGD
-904 RGSISVFI
+904 RGSISVSI
-912 EGNEMGTVS
+912 EGNEMGAVS

-948 KASDDFGAYMSR
+948 GAADDFGTYMSR

-972 GITKSQMR
+972 GITKSQVR
-980 ETEYTGDGGVIYS
+980 EAEYTGDGRVIYS

>member
-1 MIKGSGAY
+1 

-29 ETGVKDKSAADAFSA
+29 ETGVKDKSAMDALSA

-59 AEGRRGIDTAD
+59 AADRRGIDTAD
-70 HFADY
+70 NFADY

-95 QDKEAAKELRNN
+95 QDKEAAKEIRNN
-107 LSSEEIKKLKMMGI
+107 LSSDEIKKLKMMGI

-151 ADIKAANGDME
+151 ADIKAANGDIE
-162 GLNIVGGSV
+162 ELNIVGGSV
-171 KVAGTDIKTDVS
+171 KVAGTDIKADVS
-183 VADVVAEEN
+183 VADVVTEKSK
-192 REEQAPDFDIT
+192 EEQASDFDIT
-203 NNELVYLIK
+203 NNELVYIIK
-212 NGLGIS
+212 NNLGIS

-225 HYSGSRQNNNQSS
+225 HYSGSRQSETKGS
-238 VALVEQMRQQI
+238 EELVEQMRQQI

-268 LFMMDNELAVTPDT
+268 LFMMDNKLAVTPDT

-287 EFQDLAGQSVREAE
+287 EFQDLVGQSVKKADM
-301 IPADDEQMAEL
+301 PADDEEIAEL
-312 KAEELYAKTNSVAVE
+312 KADELYTKTNSVTVD
-327 AVYELAVEDKEITI
+327 AVYELAMEDKEITI
-341 SAAYAKTISLSQKK
+341 SAAYAKTISLRQKK
-355 SKPKYEPEEINR
+355 SKPKYEAEELNR

-374 NGTEAQQRAVTAI
+374 GGTEAQQRAVTAI

-409 MSIDTKELSRV
+409 MSIDTRELSKV

-428 NQMIKEK
+428 NQMIEEK
-435 LGASATPENVEIYKT
+435 LGTAATPENVEIYKT

-455 ETLAEAHMGVLG
+455 ETLAESHMGVLG
-467 APLKGAEFTV
+467 APFKGAEFTV
-477 RGLYDA
+477 RGLYDVA
-483 GAEAEFDGTPES
+483 AEAAFHDVEEGTDNQQ
-495 TEISFSHAQE
+495 A
-505 SADSVGAASF
+505 VSF

-531 DMGDSIAKAFSN
+531 DMGDSITKAFSN

-548 ADLGFEVNIETRRAV
+548 TDLGFEVNIETQRAV

-644 EKQGSI
+644 EKQGNI
-650 TKEERQSYIGIYRAM
+650 TKEERESYIGIYRAM
-665 NKLAKSGDR
+665 DKLAKSKDR

-684 RLTVRNLMAAMRS
+684 RLTVRNLIAAMRS
-697 RRTAGAS
+697 RRTAGVS
-704 FGVDDSFGALEAGGI
+704 FGVDDNFGALESGGI
-719 ENSITDQIESAFAGI
+719 ENSITDQIESAFHSI

-759 AFAVDAMLKS
+759 AFAVDTMLKS

-807 GEEIEIELTMES
+807 GEEIEIGFTMES

-830 SLTYDDIRDR
+830 SLTYDDIRSR

-877 NDRYQIPVDTEEG
+877 NDKYQIPVDTEEG

-904 RGSISVFI
+904 RGSISVSI
-912 EGNEMGTVS
+912 EGNEMGMVS
-921 ARVFV
+921 ASVSL

-943 SLALS
+943 SLTLS
-948 KASDDFGAYMSR
+948 EAADDFDVYMSR
-960 LGFNTE
+960 LGFNTD
-966 RVRVGA
+966 RVRVGT
-972 GITKSQMR
+972 GITKSQIR
-980 ETEYTGDGGVIYS
+980 EPEYTGTGRVLYS

>member
-1 MIKGSGAY
+1 

-29 ETGVKDKSAADAFSA
+29 ETGVKDRQVDVLSAD
-44 GRADEINGYVYDGKE
+44 RADEINGYVYDGKE
-59 AEGRRGIDTAD
+59 AEDRRGIDTAD

-75 LDAQRERAKEKKE
+75 LDAQRERAKEKKD

-162 GLNIVGGSV
+162 GFNIVGGSV

-183 VADVVAEEN
+183 VTDVVAEEN
-192 REEQAPDFDIT
+192 KEEQAPDFDIT

-212 NGLGIS
+212 NDLGIS

-225 HYSGSRQNNNQSS
+225 HYSGSRQNNTQKSET
-238 VALVEQMRQQI
+238 LVEQMRQQI

-259 PSPESYKAA
+259 PSTETYKAA
-268 LFMMDNELAVTPDT
+268 LFMMDNRLAVTPDT

-287 EFQDLAGQSVREAE
+287 EFQDLAVQSVREADM
-301 IPADDEQMAEL
+301 PADDEQAADL
-312 KAEELYAKTNSVAVE
+312 KAEELYTKTNSIAVE

-341 SAAYAKTISLSQKK
+341 SAAYAKTVSLNQKK

-409 MSIDTKELSRV
+409 MSIDTKELSKV
-420 VDTLKQIE
+420 VDMLKQIE

-483 GAEAEFDGTPES
+483 GAEASFDGTPEG
-495 TEISFSHAQE
+495 TGVLVNDAQE
-505 SADSVGAASF
+505 SAESTETSSF

-531 DMGDSIAKAFSN
+531 DMGDSITKAFSN
-543 VDDII
+543 VDAII
-548 ADLGFEVNIETRRAV
+548 TDLGFEVNIETQRAV

-665 NKLAKSGDR
+665 DKLAKSGDR

-684 RLTVRNLMAAMRS
+684 RLTVRNLIAAMRS
-697 RRTAGAS
+697 RRTAGVS

-749 ENQLEYSMTN
+749 ENQLEYSMAN
-759 AFAVDAMLKS
+759 AFAVDTMLKS

-864 VNAGLNIVSRMAK
+864 VNAGLNIAGRMAK